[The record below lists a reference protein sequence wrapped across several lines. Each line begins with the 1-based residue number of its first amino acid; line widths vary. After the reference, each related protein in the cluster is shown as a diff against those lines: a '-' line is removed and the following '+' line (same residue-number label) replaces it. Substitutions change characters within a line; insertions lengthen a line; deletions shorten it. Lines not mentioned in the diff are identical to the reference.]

1 MNWKFWKKKKTEYNP
16 QGRIG
21 YYRKSSYPW
30 YYTVIVEEL
39 GQIHDRSK
47 IKIIDFKVDLDSP
60 KSIKESKKH
69 FGFYDG
75 CYLKTEHVNWE
86 TADQQWRRTRH
97 ISEEHFDGDDAMV
110 EEDLETEV
118 REQHYVH
125 YVNDMHTNRRR
136 LTPHSFLNV
145 EEERPVC
152 GLCHNAPCECEDVVV
167 ERPVQDPIII

>member
-1 MNWKFWKKKKTEYNP
+1 MDWKFWKKKKTEYNP

-21 YYRKSSYPW
+21 YYRKSNYPW
-30 YYTVIVEEL
+30 YYAVIMEET

-75 CYLKTEHVNWE
+75 CYVKTDHVNWE
-86 TADQQWRRTRH
+86 TADQQYRRVRY
-97 ISEEHFDGDDAMV
+97 ISEEHYNVDEMV
-110 EEDLETEV
+110 EEDLEMEV
-118 REQHYVH
+118 RRGH
-125 YVNDMHTNRRR
+125 YVNEMHTNRRR

-145 EEERPVC
+145 EEDRPIC
-152 GLCHNAPCECEDVVV
+152 GRCHNSPCECPDVEV
-167 ERPVQDPIII
+167 EGPGQDPIII